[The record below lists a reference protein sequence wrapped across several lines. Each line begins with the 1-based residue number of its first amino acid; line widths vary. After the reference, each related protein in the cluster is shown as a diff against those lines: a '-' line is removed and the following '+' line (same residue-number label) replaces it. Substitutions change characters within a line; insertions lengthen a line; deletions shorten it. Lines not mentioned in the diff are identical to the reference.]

1 MQGQSET
8 LMVWGIISLDDVQ
21 SHLEVKKIKRI
32 NWSPQSLNM
41 NLIESVWILELTN
54 VKIAREICKNKKTLE
69 RSIYKENG
77 S

>member
-32 NWSPQSLNM
+32 NWPPQSPTL
-41 NLIESVWILELTN
+41 NLIESVWN
-54 VKIAREICKNKKTLE
+54 
-69 RSIYKENG
+69 
-77 S
+77 